1 MAAGLAYRKILS
13 VLLPAGTL
21 GMTIL
26 LGSAAAQAAR
36 QAPAI
41 EPATVTPPAGT
52 AERLAAIRDAVSDLA
67 GVADRLTSP
76 DGAQQ
81 LAWGNWGNGAGVGIG
96 IGGLGI
102 GVGVPAWNNWNN
114 GWKNWGNNWKNGWN
128 NWGNGW
134 NNY

>member
-36 QAPAI
+36 EAPAT
-41 EPATVTPPAGT
+41 EPATVAPPAGT

-67 GVADRLTSP
+67 GVADRLISP
-76 DGAQQ
+76 DGAEQ
-81 LAWGNWGNGAGVGIG
+81 LAWGNWGNGGVGVGIG
-96 IGGLGI
+96 GFGI
-102 GVGVPAWNNWNN
+102 GI
-114 GWKNWGNNWKNGWN
+114 
-128 NWGNGW
+128 
-134 NNY
+134 

>member
-36 QAPAI
+36 EAPVA
-41 EPATVTPPAGT
+41 EPATVAPPAGT

-67 GVADRLTSP
+67 GVADRLISP
-76 DGAQQ
+76 DRTEQV
-81 LAWGNWGNGAGVGIG
+81 AWGNIGIG
-96 IGGLGI
+96 IGGI
-102 GVGVPAWNNWNN
+102 GVGVGTPWNNWNN

-128 NWGNGW
+128 NWSNGW

>member
-36 QAPAI
+36 EAPA
-41 EPATVTPPAGT
+41 T
-52 AERLAAIRDAVSDLA
+52 ERLAAIRDAVSDLA
-67 GVADRLTSP
+67 GVADRLISP
-76 DGAQQ
+76 DGAEQ

-96 IGGLGI
+96 IGGVGI
-102 GVGVPAWNNWNN
+102 GIGVPAWNNWNN

-128 NWGNGW
+128 NWSNGW

>member
-26 LGSAAAQAAR
+26 LGSAAAYAAR
-36 QAPAI
+36 ETPAAP
-41 EPATVTPPAGT
+41 PATVAPPAGT

-67 GVADRLTSP
+67 GVADQLISP
-76 DGAQQ
+76 ERAQQ
-81 LAWGNWGNGAGVGIG
+81 VAWGNIG
-96 IGGLGI
+96 IGGF
-102 GVGVPAWNNWNN
+102 GVGVGTPWNNWNN

-128 NWGNGW
+128 NWSNGW